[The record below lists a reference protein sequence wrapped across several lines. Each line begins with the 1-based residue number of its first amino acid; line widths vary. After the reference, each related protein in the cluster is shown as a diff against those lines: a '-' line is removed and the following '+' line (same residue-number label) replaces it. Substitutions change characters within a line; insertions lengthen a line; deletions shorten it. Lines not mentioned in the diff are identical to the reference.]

1 MKKVVNI
8 SLGGRGFAMDE
19 DAYIRLTAY
28 FEHFK
33 THFRNGTPD
42 LRSSE
47 EEVMSDL
54 ESRMAELFDRETLSS
69 PARVIDLAMV
79 ERITGQLGMP
89 DGAPEEKGTDAG
101 PEPKE
106 GEHFGTFGRPTGADF
121 SYEGEHGPAR
131 RRFFRDREN
140 KAIGGVC
147 AGMGA
152 LFNVDVTIIRII
164 FLVFLFG
171 WGSGLLVYLIL
182 WMVVP
187 AAKTSADFCQMHGL
201 EPTAENMAKFT
212 IKREK

>member
-1 MKKVVNI
+1 
-8 SLGGRGFAMDE
+8 
-19 DAYIRLTAY
+19 
-28 FEHFK
+28 
-33 THFRNGTPD
+33 
-42 LRSSE
+42 
-47 EEVMSDL
+47 
-54 ESRMAELFDRETLSS
+54 
-69 PARVIDLAMV
+69 
-79 ERITGQLGMP
+79 MP

-121 SYEGEHGPAR
+121 SYNGEQGTAR
-131 RRFFRDREN
+131 RHFFRDREN

-152 LFNVDVTIIRII
+152 LFNIDVTIIRII
-164 FLVFLFG
+164 FLVCIFG
-171 WGSGLLVYLIL
+171 GGFGLLVYLIL

-187 AAKTSADFCQMHGL
+187 SAKTSADFCQMHGL